1 VAGGYNL
8 FDLDQLRL
16 EYSADEWENLLMCR
30 FIDDSA
36 SIFTLSYMQRC
47 MVDSQEEWN
56 AAHRVPPQLLGIVPK
71 NATGFG
77 GMVPT
82 AKVSAKNELIPFQ
95 NRFLALN
102 DWIGEEVIRFDEY

>member
-47 MVDSQEEWN
+47 MVDS
-56 AAHRVPPQLLGIVPK
+56 
-71 NATGFG
+71 
-77 GMVPT
+77 
-82 AKVSAKNELIPFQ
+82 
-95 NRFLALN
+95 
-102 DWIGEEVIRFDEY
+102 